1 MELKNAI
8 SRWAP
13 LAILASAMFAAYYF
27 NLQNYASLDYLI
39 GKRALLQT
47 YVSGHLLGAILVYA
61 GVYILI
67 VSLSLPGAGIL
78 SISGGFIFGWMI
90 SAPVTVVAATI
101 GAIIVFQIVKSSL
114 GESIAKRASGFA
126 AKLSQGFAR
135 NAFSYLL
142 FLRLVPAFPFFAVN
156 AVAGLARVN
165 LKTFT
170 LATLLG
176 IIPGAYVFAWVG
188 RGLGSII
195 DAQMAKHELCVL
207 KDGLSNCH
215 YQFSVY
221 ELVTPQIIFAL
232 TALGILALLPV
243 VLGKWNQPK

>member
-1 MELKNAI
+1 MKFKNAI
-8 SRWAP
+8 NRWAP
-13 LAILASAMFAAYYF
+13 LAILASAIVAAYYF
-27 NLQNYASLDYLI
+27 NLNAYVSLDYLV
-39 GKRALLQT
+39 GKRSLLQDF
-47 YVSGHLLGAILVYA
+47 VASHLLGAVLIYA
-61 GVYILI
+61 VVYIVI
-67 VSLSLPGAGIL
+67 VALSLPGAGIL
-78 SISGGFIFGWMI
+78 SILGGFIFGWML

-101 GAIIVFQIVKSSL
+101 GAVVVFQVVKSSL
-114 GESIAKRASGFA
+114 GESLAKRASGFVA
-126 AKLSQGFAR
+126 TLSHGFAR

-165 LKTFT
+165 LRTFT

-207 KDGLSNCH
+207 KDGLNNCH
-215 YQFSVY
+215 YQFSIY
-221 ELVTPQIIFAL
+221 ALITPQIILAL

-243 VLGKWNQPK
+243 LLGKWNQAK